1 MTLLRDAEDGVA
13 QILDLAQ
20 VPWAAT
26 FEVGDDA
33 EEDEES
39 AARHTL
45 ERGLMLVHRS
55 FDKLILS
62 ATSVS
67 FLCTTV
73 RL

>member
-1 MTLLRDAEDGVA
+1 VR
-13 QILDLAQ
+13 ILDLAQ

-33 EEDEES
+33 EEDVES
-39 AARHTL
+39 TTHHTL
-45 ERGLMLVHRS
+45 ECKLTWLRRA
-55 FDKLILS
+55 FDVLILP

-67 FLCTTV
+67 FLCTTA